1 MKHKT
6 TASFAGLATAVI
18 IILFSCSKTNNNDN
32 TNPPGNTGDSALVNI
47 GTNLILVSYQDL
59 AVKTAAMDAAVTAFV
74 QAPDA
79 TKLSSAQAAFKSAYL
94 SWETCSGYEFGPAAD
109 QSLATNTINVF
120 PTDTAIIKTNI
131 SSGSYTIDG
140 IGNLKAQ
147 GFPALDFL
155 LFSTDNNAVLSRFT
169 TDAAA
174 TNAKKYLSAVAA
186 SLKTKS
192 AATLAAWTGG
202 YITTFKNATGVNA
215 GSSLSL
221 LVNAFVYDFDVVLKT
236 YKLGVPF
243 GKFGATAVPQ
253 APAKVEAWYSRISL
267 QLMIQQVK
275 ALQAIYLGGTGY
287 GFDDK
292 VIASKAQKNAVALND
307 VITAQFNTLLA
318 KLNAL
323 SDPLAAAIVNN
334 NAAVSDAYTEAGKLV
349 VLLKVDLSSALG
361 IKISFQDDDGD

>member
-6 TASFAGLATAVI
+6 TALLSGLVAVAI
-18 IILFSCSKTNNNDN
+18 IILFSCSKNNNDN
-32 TNPPGNTGDSALVNI
+32 PNPPAGAGDSALVNI
-47 GTNLILVSYQDL
+47 GTNIILLSYQDL
-59 AVKTAAMDAAVTAFV
+59 AAKTSAMDAAITTFV
-74 QAPDA
+74 QSPDA
-79 TKLSSAQAAFKSAYL
+79 GKLASAQAAFKAAYL
-94 SWETCSGYEFGPAAD
+94 SWETCSEYEFGPAAD

-120 PTDTAIIKTNI
+120 PTDTAIIKNNI
-131 SSGSYTIDG
+131 SSGNYTIDG

-155 LFSTDNNAVLSRFT
+155 LFGTDNNSVLNRFT
-169 TDAAA
+169 SDAAA
-174 TNAKKYLSAVAA
+174 ANAKKYLSAIAA

-192 AATLAAWTGG
+192 ATVLAAWTGS
-202 YITTFKNATGVNA
+202 YINTFKNATGVNA

-221 LVNAFVYDFDVVLKT
+221 LVNAFVYDYDVVLKT
-236 YKLGVPF
+236 YKLGIPF
-243 GKFGATAVPQ
+243 GKFGPTAVPQ
-253 APAKVEAWYSRISL
+253 APAKVEAYYSGISL

-275 ALQAIYLGGTGY
+275 ALQNIYLGGTGY
-287 GFDDK
+287 GLDDK
-292 VIASKAQKNAVALND
+292 IIASKAQKNGVPLND
-307 VITAQFNTLLA
+307 VIVAQFNTLLV

-334 NAAVSDAYTEAGKLV
+334 NTAVGEAYTEAGKLV

>member
-1 MKHKT
+1 MKFRT
-6 TASFAGLATAVI
+6 TASLPVLAAAVI
-18 IILFSCSKTNNNDN
+18 IILFSCSKSNNDN
-32 TNPPGNTGDSALVNI
+32 PNPSGNTGDSALVNI
-47 GTNLILVSYQDL
+47 GTNIILLSYQDF
-59 AVKTAAMDAAVTAFV
+59 ATKTAAMDAAVSAFV

-79 TKLSSAQAAFKSAYL
+79 GKLISAQAAFKTAYL
-94 SWETCSGYEFGPAAD
+94 SWEACSEFEFGPAAD
-109 QSLATNTINVF
+109 QTLATNTINVF
-120 PTDTAIIKTNI
+120 PTDTAIIKNNI

-155 LFSTDNNAVLSRFT
+155 LFSTDNNTALNRFT
-169 TDAAA
+169 ADAAA
-174 TNAKKYLSAVAA
+174 GNAKKYLSAVAS
-186 SLKTKS
+186 SLKTKA
-192 AATLAAWTGG
+192 AATLAAWTGT
-202 YITTFKNATGVNA
+202 YINTFKTATGVNA

-236 YKLGVPF
+236 YKLGIPF

-253 APAKVEAWYSRISL
+253 APYKVEAWHSGISL

-275 ALQAIYLGGTGY
+275 ALQNIYLGGMGY
-287 GFDDK
+287 GLDDK
-292 VIASKAQKNAVALND
+292 IIASKAQKSGVPLND
-307 VITAQFNTLLA
+307 VIIAQFNTLLA

-323 SDPLAAAIVNN
+323 SDPLSAAIVNN
-334 NAAVSDAYTEAGKLV
+334 NSAVSDAYTEAGKLV